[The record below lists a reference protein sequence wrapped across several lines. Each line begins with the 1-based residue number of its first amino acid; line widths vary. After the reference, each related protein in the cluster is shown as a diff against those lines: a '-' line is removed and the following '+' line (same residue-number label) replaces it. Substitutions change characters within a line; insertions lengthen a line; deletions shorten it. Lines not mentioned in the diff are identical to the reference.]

1 MHDYAFYYRENRKQM
16 LLLLA
21 PSPSIHVYKPQ
32 SLKLLD
38 ATSPIKTKPHRGHP
52 WLVALAFPPLHRH
65 SCSTSPPYRH
75 PRLLHRR
82 QQRQRLFSSPPPS
95 TWLLKVGQ
103 AFVLSCLINLPIY
116 PRAEEEM
123 TLCRGEDCSCQDRGA
138 FPGGGA
144 AATASTGSRGDA
156 QGWAIGAGQ
165 PLRLLHH
172 DEPAQ
177 CTLPTPSSFNL
188 AHS

>member
-1 MHDYAFYYRENRKQM
+1 VHDYAFYYRENRKQM

-95 TWLLKVGQ
+95 TWLLK
-103 AFVLSCLINLPIY
+103 
-116 PRAEEEM
+116 R
-123 TLCRGEDCSCQDRGA
+123 R
-138 FPGGGA
+138 
-144 AATASTGSRGDA
+144 
-156 QGWAIGAGQ
+156 
-165 PLRLLHH
+165 RLLLSRQRSLPRRRSSSHSLNRQQGRRAGLGH
-172 DEPAQ
+172 RRR
-177 CTLPTPSSFNL
+177 PTPSTSPP
-188 AHS
+188 